1 MEVNAVKKFE
11 LVNSALTKGQKITL
25 VSGGEFGG
33 LYAVQT
39 VFDSCKP
46 NRHYQDCPE
55 SMIGV
60 TILHT
65 PKHKRKM
72 YQTGISYN
80 TPLVIYDGWV
90 DIDTDSLMY
99 ETLEEHDDYTLRKS
113 KYLSFDNRYFTDL
126 ISQYGKGIVMSV

>member
-1 MEVNAVKKFE
+1 MKKFE
-11 LVNSALTKGQKITL
+11 LVNSKLTKGQKITI

-39 VFDSCKP
+39 IYESCKP

-55 SMIGV
+55 SMMGV

-65 PKHKRKM
+65 PKRKRKM

-80 TPLVIYDGWV
+80 TPLVIYDGWI
-90 DIDTDSLMY
+90 DIDTDNIMFD
-99 ETLEEHDDYTLRKS
+99 TLEENAKCTVRQS
-113 KYLSFDNRYFTDL
+113 KYTMFDNRYFEDL
-126 ISQYGKGIVMSV
+126 VNQYGKGIVMSI